1 MAPRTLAQRHKTVK
15 GYAVALILQST
26 GTDYEGRNVGLS
38 YREILARVRK
48 VFPIITYN
56 GPHKGQPIKMTVKQ
70 LREIAYTMQS
80 EDRSLRLPVRP
91 RSDRKK
97 HGRGTRATI
106 SPPKAKPDLSD
117 TIARQKG

>member
-1 MAPRTLAQRHKTVK
+1 MAEKTLAQRYKTVK

-38 YREILARVRK
+38 YREILRRLHRT
-48 VFPIITYN
+48 FPVITYN
-56 GPHKGQPIKMTVKQ
+56 GPHKGRPIKMTVKQ

-97 HGRGTRATI
+97 GGRAMPATI
-106 SPPKAKPDLSD
+106 SPPKAKPA
-117 TIARQKG
+117 TPAINARQKG